1 MGPRAITCVIAC
13 LASVKRGGGRGG
25 GREFGQ
31 KTEDQGGGRGGKNA
45 CYKDPY
51 WFISAVA
58 GGRKIL
64 IG

>member
-1 MGPRAITCVIAC
+1 MYGLACIAG
-13 LASVKRGGGRGG
+13 VKRGGGRGG

-31 KTEDQGGGRGGKNA
+31 KTEDQGGGRREKNA

-58 GGRKIL
+58 GGR
-64 IG
+64 